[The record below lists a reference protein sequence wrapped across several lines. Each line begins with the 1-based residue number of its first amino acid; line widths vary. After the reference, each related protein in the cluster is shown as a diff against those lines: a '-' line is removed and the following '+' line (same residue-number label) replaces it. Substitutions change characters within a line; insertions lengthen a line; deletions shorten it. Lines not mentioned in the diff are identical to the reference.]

1 MRPARRRYPQLVV
14 LLRVGEPS
22 ERVYA
27 GGMTLE
33 FSRIG
38 FDPHFVD
45 YLEAWNRQRALHE
58 AVVAGTAPS
67 SVLLLEHSPVYTAGK
82 RTEEHEKPFD
92 GTPVVP
98 VDRGGKLTW
107 HGPGQL
113 VGYPILALPEPTRVA
128 DYVSVLED
136 VIIAVLRDYDIR
148 GIRIEGRSGVWIDED
163 HRGQARKIAAIG
175 IRINRR
181 VTMHGFA
188 INCSNDLS
196 PFSQIIPCGISDAGV
211 TSISGEIGRTVSPAD
226 IVSRVEA
233 ELRDYEGS
241 LVRVGTGKPRDAEA
255 QAVSNNRPEG
265 ALL

>member
-1 MRPARRRYPQLVV
+1 
-14 LLRVGEPS
+14 
-22 ERVYA
+22 
-27 GGMTLE
+27 MTLE
-33 FSRIG
+33 FARIG

-45 YLEAWNRQRALHE
+45 YLEGWDRQKALHE
-58 AVVAGTAPS
+58 SVVAGTSPS
-67 SVLLLEHSPVYTAGK
+67 TVLLLEHSPVYTAGK

-128 DYVSVLED
+128 DYVGILEN
-136 VIIAVLRDYDIR
+136 VIIAVLSDYGIT
-148 GIRIEGRSGVWIDED
+148 GIRIEGRSGVWLAAD
-163 HRGQARKIAAIG
+163 HRGPARKIAAIG

-188 INCSNDLS
+188 INCSNDLA
-196 PFSQIIPCGISDAGV
+196 PFAQIVPCGITDAGV
-211 TSISGEIGRTVSPAD
+211 TSISEELGRTVLPAD
-226 IVSRVEA
+226 IVSRIEE
-233 ELRDYEGS
+233 ELRNNETS
-241 LVRVGTGKPRDAEA
+241 LVLGAKGNRAVPETA
-255 QAVSNNRPEG
+255 QAVVNDRPEG

>member
-1 MRPARRRYPQLVV
+1 
-14 LLRVGEPS
+14 
-22 ERVYA
+22 
-27 GGMTLE
+27 MTLE

-38 FDPHFVD
+38 FDPQFVD
-45 YLEAWNRQRALHE
+45 YLEGWDRQKTLHE
-58 AVVAGTAPS
+58 SVIAGTSPS
-67 SVLLLEHSPVYTAGK
+67 TVLLLEHSPVYTAGK

-128 DYVSVLED
+128 DYVGILED
-136 VIIAVLRDYDIR
+136 VIIAVLGDYGIT
-148 GIRIEGRSGVWIDED
+148 GIRIEGRSGVWLSADS
-163 HRGQARKIAAIG
+163 RRPARKIAAIG

-188 INCSNDLS
+188 INCSNDLA
-196 PFSQIIPCGISDAGV
+196 PFAQIVPCGITDAGV
-211 TSISGEIGRTVSPAD
+211 TSISEEIGRSVLPAE
-226 IVSRVEA
+226 IVSRIEE
-233 ELRDYEGS
+233 ELRNNETS
-241 LVRVGTGKPRDAEA
+241 LVLGTEGNLQLTETA
-255 QAVSNNRPEG
+255 QAVGNDRPEG

>member
-1 MRPARRRYPQLVV
+1 
-14 LLRVGEPS
+14 
-22 ERVYA
+22 
-27 GGMTLE
+27 MTLE

-45 YLEAWNRQRALHE
+45 YLDGWERQRVLHE
-58 AVVAGTAPS
+58 AVVEGTHPS
-67 SVLLLEHSPVYTAGK
+67 TVLLLEHSPVYTAGK

-128 DYVSVLED
+128 DYVGILED
-136 VIIAVLRDYDIR
+136 VIIAVLQDYNIR
-148 GIRIEGRSGVWIDED
+148 GVRIEGRSGVWLAADD
-163 HRGQARKIAAIG
+163 QKPARKIAAIG

-196 PFSQIIPCGISDAGV
+196 PFAQIIPCGITDAGV
-211 TSISGEIGRTVSPAD
+211 TSISAELGRTVTPAD
-226 IVSRVEA
+226 IVSRIEE
-233 ELRDYEGS
+233 ELRKNKES
-241 LVRVGTGKPRDAEA
+241 LVLDAETVVPASGTA
-255 QAVSNNRPEG
+255 QAVGNDQPEG